1 MSEYQKSINPI
12 IDQLQNM
19 VDDNQKVIDYRARFV
34 QSISVLVGLPADT
47 EDLMDQALSLG
58 DDPII
63 GSSVISLLDEYDKV
77 NKIAQFDAQ
86 ELDAIKLA
94 ISILRNPAMAGTK
107 VEEEHIE
114 EPANPKEDTAPE
126 ISAEE
131 EHVEESVKEVEND
144 KEEEKVEQST
154 DSFHACEIP
163 HGFHEID
170 SRRWEL
176 KGKYAIATD
185 GRLFNLGTGKH
196 TGAAVPTDGG
206 FVLEIEGK
214 KLLFGDIISEIF
226 GIEKKNDVGDT
237 TSEST
242 TTFVDAATETEQTA
256 TETAEERFEEERE
269 LEPVMIT
276 WIKGINPNKYKLFP
290 DGRVYNYVTGKSLI
304 QCKGMVNLSST
315 MCSTGE
321 RTGAINHINKYK
333 VSDLLEHAYG
343 KKK

>member
-1 MSEYQKSINPI
+1 
-12 IDQLQNM
+12 M

-34 QSISVLVGLPADT
+34 QSISVLVGLPVDT

-63 GSSVISLLDEYDKV
+63 GASVISLLDEYDKV

-86 ELDAIKLA
+86 ELEAIKTA
-94 ISILRNPAMAGTK
+94 INILRNPVMAETK

-114 EPANPKEDTAPE
+114 EPANSKEEYTAPE
-126 ISAEE
+126 IS
-131 EHVEESVKEVEND
+131 VEEKSIEEPAKEVENEH

-154 DSFHACEIP
+154 DSFPACEIP
-163 HGFHEID
+163 HGFHEMD
-170 SRRWEL
+170 SEKWEL
-176 KGKYAIATD
+176 KGRYAISTD
-185 GRLFNLGTGKH
+185 GRLFNLGTGKY
-196 TGAAVPTDGG
+196 TGSAVPTDGG

-214 KLLFGDIISEIF
+214 KLRFSDIISEIF
-226 GIEKKNDVGDT
+226 GVEKKNDVPGDT

-242 TTFVDAATETEQTA
+242 TAAVDAATEPEQTA
-256 TETAEERFEEERE
+256 TETVEERFEEEERE
-269 LEPVMIT
+269 PEPVMIT

-304 QCKGMVNLSST
+304 QSKGLVNLSST